1 MEHFSGFWID
11 QDLEYIMKEERSLS
25 YNKYQ
30 SYFYNAVFLNY
41 GEIYVVDKVIAQA
54 VSQDR
59 QTLPLD
65 VAVTFILSRAS

>member
-1 MEHFSGFWID
+1 
-11 QDLEYIMKEERSLS
+11 MKEERSLS
-25 YNKYQ
+25 YINKYQ

-41 GEIYVVDKVIAQA
+41 GEIYVVDKVTAQA

-65 VAVTFILSRAS
+65 VTVTFILSRAS